1 MASNNGMKEWRNGR
15 INAKTKQNKGFFFF
29 RELKV
34 KKMVI
39 DWGKWDNRV
48 IKNGLEKF

>member
-1 MASNNGMKEWRNGR
+1 MVELMQR
-15 INAKTKQNKGFFFF
+15 QNEIKDFFF

-39 DWGKWDNRV
+39 DWGKWDNSI